1 MVNFLAITK
10 VYHIGGGMLM
20 DDRVWRYS
28 IVLLVLKYH
37 RTDNLVI
44 PESLHEWL
52 LSTREPT

>member
-1 MVNFLAITK
+1 
-10 VYHIGGGMLM
+10 M